1 MAKRQREPQGPGA
14 SGGLSGGSS
23 AGSSD
28 GSYGSSG
35 GPSDPSRQRI
45 LDAAEELFARDGFDA
60 TPTAAVAK
68 RADVPKGLV
77 FYYFPKKIDVLL
89 ALLDERLTTP
99 DPLLE
104 RDDVVTQGDVAG
116 TLVALAEQIDLGG
129 QDSPVLD
136 TIIWRET
143 ETHPEVR
150 RRLADL
156 YQVLFRLTRRAVI
169 AAESMAAVHPRL
181 DAAVQSFVA
190 AMLLKSN
197 SARVAGPAVDLREVA
212 DLVAAGVE
220 PT

>member
-1 MAKRQREPQGPGA
+1 MTKMSGAPPAGP
-14 SGGLSGGSS
+14 
-23 AGSSD
+23 D
-28 GSYGSSG
+28 
-35 GPSDPSRQRI
+35 DPSRKRI

-60 TPTAAVAK
+60 TPTARIAE

-89 ALLDERLTTP
+89 SLLDERLTT

-104 RDDVVTQGDVAG
+104 PSDVVARGDVAG
-116 TLVALAEQIDLGG
+116 TLVALAEHLDLGRR
-129 QDSPVLD
+129 DSQVLR
-136 TIIWRET
+136 TIIWRES

-150 RRLADL
+150 RCLAEL
-156 YQVLFRLTRRAVI
+156 YRVLFGLTRRVVI
-169 AAESMAAVHPRL
+169 AAGSVAAGHPRL

-197 SARVAGPAVDLREVA
+197 SARVEGPPVDLREVA

-220 PT
+220 PD

>member
-1 MAKRQREPQGPGA
+1 MVIRRPGTPKNPKNPKKASKEPTGSA
-14 SGGLSGGSS
+14 S
-23 AGSSD
+23 AD
-28 GSYGSSG
+28 T
-35 GPSDPSRQRI
+35 SRQRI
-45 LDAAEELFARDGFDA
+45 LDAAEQLFARDGFDA
-60 TPTAAVAK
+60 TPTAQIAK
-68 RADVPKGLV
+68 KANVPKGLV

-89 ALLDERLTTP
+89 ALLDERLATP

-104 RDDVVTQGDVAG
+104 HDDVVTQGDVAG

-136 TIIWRET
+136 TIIWRES

-150 RRLADL
+150 RRLAEL
-156 YQVLFRLTRRAVI
+156 YQGLFRLVRRAVI

-197 SARVAGPAVDLREVA
+197 SARVEGPDVDLREVA

>member
-1 MAKRQREPQGPGA
+1 MVGRRPGA
-14 SGGLSGGSS
+14 PKNPKKPTKRSPKEPTGPAS
-23 AGSSD
+23 AD
-28 GSYGSSG
+28 
-35 GPSDPSRQRI
+35 SRQRI
-45 LDAAEELFARDGFDA
+45 LDAAEQLFARDGFDA

-68 RADVPKGLV
+68 RAGVPKGLV

-104 RDDVVTQGDVAG
+104 HDDVVTQGDVAG
-116 TLVALAEQIDLGG
+116 TLVALAEQLDLGG

-136 TIIWRET
+136 TIIWRES

-150 RRLADL
+150 RRLAEL
-156 YQVLFRLTRRAVI
+156 YQGLFRMVRRAVI

-190 AMLLKSN
+190 AMLLKTN
-197 SARVAGPAVDLREVA
+197 SARVEGPDVDLREVA

>member
-1 MAKRQREPQGPGA
+1 MVRRRPGTPKKKSSKEP
-14 SGGLSGGSS
+14 SS
-23 AGSSD
+23 ASAD
-28 GSYGSSG
+28 
-35 GPSDPSRQRI
+35 SRQRI
-45 LDAAEELFARDGFDA
+45 LDAAEQLFARDGFDA
-60 TPTAAVAK
+60 TPTAGIAK
-68 RADVPKGLV
+68 KAGVPKGLV

-89 ALLDERLTTP
+89 ALLDERLNTP

-104 RDDVVTQGDVAG
+104 HDDVVTQGDVAG
-116 TLVALAEQIDLGG
+116 TLVALAEQLDLGG

-136 TIIWRET
+136 TIIWRES

-150 RRLADL
+150 RRLAEL
-156 YQVLFRLTRRAVI
+156 YQGLFRLVRRAVI

-197 SARVAGPAVDLREVA
+197 SARVEGPDVDLREVA